1 MNTDPLFTVRI
12 WDLPTRLFHW
22 VLAACVMGLI
32 VSGNIG
38 GNAMVWHF
46 RLGYAVFSLLLFRGV
61 WGFVGGHWSRWSRL
75 PLSLNSVQRY
85 LQGRAP
91 TTQVAGHNPLG
102 SWSVLALLFFLSL
115 QVATGLFSD
124 DEIANMG
131 PLSSLASNSWVSF
144 ATNWHKHWGK
154 LILILLVL
162 LHLVAIAWYSW
173 RKRQALV
180 AAMWHGD
187 KVLPEAVTA
196 SEDVASTR
204 WRAAVCLL
212 LACGIVA
219 FVLSWGS

>member
-1 MNTDPLFTVRI
+1 METVRI

-22 VLAACVMGLI
+22 LLVLGFVGLI
-32 VSGNIG
+32 ITGNVG

-46 RLGYAVFSLLLFRGV
+46 WLGYAVFSLLLFRLA
-61 WGFVGGHWSRWSRL
+61 WGCVGGHWSRWSEL
-75 PLSLNSVQRY
+75 PLGLSSLQRY
-85 LQGRAP
+85 LQGQAGASLR
-91 TTQVAGHNPLG
+91 AGHNPLG
-102 SWSVLALLFFLSL
+102 SWSVLALLFFLGL

-131 PLSSLASNSWVSF
+131 PLASLASGDWVHL

-162 LHLVAIAWYSW
+162 LHMAAIAWYSL

-187 KVLPEAVTA
+187 KMLEEPVTA
-196 SEDVASTR
+196 SADHRNTR
-204 WRAAVCLL
+204 WLAALLWL
-212 LACGIVA
+212 LACIAVA
-219 FVLSWGS
+219 LVVSWGS